1 MRRARTLVG
10 LFALLALSL
19 AIAACG
25 GKDKSSNDSA
35 STASSS
41 SGGSK
46 DSLPA
51 TIEIGATSEKTGPV
65 PVLGGEAKGYQAA
78 ADYINANGG
87 IAGHK
92 VHVTIHDNAGN
103 PGKAVS
109 DLRTYG
115 QQGIKIV
122 LGGAFGPDCAAEAP
136 ASAAQDML
144 VFCGSTD
151 NLPEQDDHMFGVGLG
166 YTPTIAAYAKVI
178 TKYSKKPA
186 VFADKD
192 KSGDDSAK
200 FGPAS
205 IKAEGGD
212 PLLIRTQPTDAS
224 FKAAIQK
231 AISSGVDGMWF
242 TECTPAAISAVGDA
256 KSLGFKGKLYMEN
269 CLASFGVAQALK
281 GLAGKDQQI
290 VVQVPSML
298 LTEPATREG
307 EQEAIDTFKKGVS
320 GEPDVVVGSGWDAMF
335 IVKKLLEQTKTLD
348 VNTNLKALEN
358 NFDFVGVWHGGTFT
372 ATDHRG
378 ATADGYAIPA
388 AYTDQGT
395 FEPLK

>member
-1 MRRARTLVG
+1 MLVG

-25 GKDKSSNDSA
+25 GKGKSSDSSAA
-35 STASSS
+35 SGSGS
-41 SGGSK
+41 SGGGK
-46 DSLPA
+46 DGLPA

-65 PVLGGEAKGYQAA
+65 PVLGGEAKGYEAA
-78 ADYINANGG
+78 AKYINAHGG

-136 ASAAQDML
+136 ASAAQDMV

-166 YTPTIAAYAKVI
+166 YTPTIDAAAKMI
-178 TKYSKKPA
+178 TRFSKKPA

-192 KSGDDSAK
+192 KSGDDSAN
-200 FGPAS
+200 FGPAAL
-205 IKAEGGD
+205 KAAGAD

-231 AISSGVDGMWF
+231 AISSGVDSMWF

-256 KSLGFKGKLYMEN
+256 KSLGFKGKLFMEN

-290 VVQVPSML
+290 IVQVPAML

-307 EQEAIDTFKKGVS
+307 QQAAIDTFKTGVS
-320 GEPDVVVGSGWDAMF
+320 GPADVVVGSGWDAMF

-348 VNTNLKALEN
+348 VATNIKALEN
-358 NFDFVGVWHGGTFT
+358 NFSFTGVWHGGTFT
-372 ATDHRG
+372 ADDHRG
-378 ATADGYAIPA
+378 ATADGYATPA
-388 AYTDQGT
+388 AFTDQGT
-395 FEPLK
+395 FEELK